1 MRSILVVAGLDPSG
15 GAGFLADARVVAD
28 HGMRAVGVVTALTV
42 QDTSGV
48 RASHPSPLEVVGDQ
62 LRALL
67 GDVEVD
73 AVKLGMLGDAR
84 LADVVAD
91 ALALTCAPL
100 VWDPVLLPSRGGVPL
115 LTGDVA
121 HAATR
126 LLREARVVTP
136 NLAEAATFAGL
147 DAVCDLPAMHRAAQ
161 ALLARGAKAVLV
173 KGGHLTGAP
182 IDLLVDSAS
191 DSDSDSTRAPLE
203 LTGER
208 VDAGPLHGTGCVLA
222 TALACGLAAGLSLP
236 DAVRAARAYLS
247 ARLRAPLAVGRGA
260 RVLV

>member
-136 NLAEAATFAGL
+136 NLAEAATLAGL

-182 IDLLVDSAS
+182 IDLLVDSDSAS
-191 DSDSDSTRAPLE
+191 DSTCAPLE